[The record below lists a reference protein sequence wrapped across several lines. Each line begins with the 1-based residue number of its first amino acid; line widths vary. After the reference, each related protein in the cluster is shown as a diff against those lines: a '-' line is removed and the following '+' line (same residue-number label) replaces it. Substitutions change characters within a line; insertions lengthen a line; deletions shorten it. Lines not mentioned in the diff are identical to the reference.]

1 MKNDEG
7 REKTKNQTNT
17 EFHFKNHLSNI
28 YYLFK
33 TNVQRG
39 LLLINTKK
47 KGKKK
52 KKLPLHQLKIGYGG
66 YVCPFPPIF
75 SLGSQMSAEIL
86 SKWQKTKKFQ
96 RRLGLPRKEYQKNVP
111 TEIKPQTI
119 NSKSTTK
126 TSEKS
131 KDVGN
136 LLRTLN

>member
-33 TNVQRG
+33 TNVQRS

-52 KKLPLHQLKIGYGG
+52 KKLPLSHQLKIGYGG

-86 SKWQKTKKFQ
+86 SKWQKTKKSQ
-96 RRLGLPRKEYQKNVP
+96 RRKEYQKNVP
-111 TEIKPQTI
+111 TEIRPQTI
-119 NSKSTTK
+119 NSQSTTK
-126 TSEKS
+126 TSEES

-136 LLRTLN
+136 LLRGLN